1 MGQKSKILFRR
12 YYQGCSNGHR
22 YTKPQQTFAT
32 SSQKR
37 CLESLIWY
45 KKKVLLEEGKTKL
58 KTGAEDEEVKC
69 DFRIEKETKKR
80 QTQTDGKE
88 YIINRKKNN
97 SENNKDGS
105 NKDSKEIS
113 EEKQEL
119 SDSNIAEDSQNA
131 EQ

>member
-1 MGQKSKILFRR
+1 M
-12 YYQGCSNGHR
+12 
-22 YTKPQQTFAT
+22 
-32 SSQKR
+32 
-37 CLESLIWY
+37 IWDQ
-45 KKKVLLEEGKTKL
+45 KKVLLEEGKTKL
-58 KTGAEDEEVKC
+58 TTGAEDEEVKC
-69 DFRIEKETKKR
+69 DFRIEKQTKKR

-88 YIINRKKNN
+88 YIINRENNN
-97 SENNKDGS
+97 SENNKDGN

>member
-1 MGQKSKILFRR
+1 M
-12 YYQGCSNGHR
+12 
-22 YTKPQQTFAT
+22 
-32 SSQKR
+32 
-37 CLESLIWY
+37 
-45 KKKVLLEEGKTKL
+45 
-58 KTGAEDEEVKC
+58 KTGAEGEEVKC

-80 QTQTDGKE
+80 QAQTDGKE

-97 SENNKDGS
+97 SENNKDGN

>member
-1 MGQKSKILFRR
+1 M
-12 YYQGCSNGHR
+12 
-22 YTKPQQTFAT
+22 
-32 SSQKR
+32 
-37 CLESLIWY
+37 IWY